1 MSKKALSGFPE
12 WLPADELVQQDLLTI
27 LRREFSLHGYV
38 PLHTRA
44 VEPLSALLS
53 KGGDTDKEIYVL
65 KRLSDAPEKAA
76 ELGLHFDLTV
86 PFARYVAAN
95 RGQLTFPFRRY
106 QIQPAWRGER
116 PQLGRYR
123 EFLQADIDI
132 IGSEKLDVRYD
143 GEIVRLLAHTMGAL
157 PVPRTKL
164 MINNRK
170 VLEGLY
176 RGLGIEDITGTLRI
190 VDKLDKIGPEKVA
203 TLLVEA
209 GRSAEVA
216 DRCLAIAEISST
228 VGGELESQVRALGIE
243 HELLDVGLGEL
254 SSVLDQ
260 CADVSS
266 ADVVADLRIA
276 RGLDYYT
283 GTVVEGV
290 FVGHDLSTVCSGGR
304 YDNLAGGGKARLPG
318 VGASI
323 GVTRI
328 MGYCLNLGLFDALPG
343 YGRASTADVM
353 VAVHG
358 EDSRTDSEAVARQL
372 RARGVSTV
380 VCHTSKG
387 YGKQIGWA
395 DKAGIPY
402 VWMPARGDNGHTVK
416 DIRSGEQV
424 PASPEDWSPV

>member
-12 WLPADELVQQDLLTI
+12 WLPQDELVQQELLSI

-53 KGGDTDKEIYVL
+53 KGADTDKEIYVL
-65 KRLSDAPEKAA
+65 KRLSDAPDKAA

-95 RGQLTFPFRRY
+95 RGRLTFPFRRY

-132 IGSEKLDVRYD
+132 IGSERLDVRYD
-143 GEIVRLLAHTMGAL
+143 GEIVRLLAHTMGCL

-176 RGLGIEDITGTLRI
+176 RGLGIDDITGTLRI
-190 VDKLDKIGPEKVA
+190 VDKLDKIGPDKVA

-209 GRSAEVA
+209 GRTAAQA
-216 DRCLAIAEISST
+216 DRCLAIAGIAST
-228 VGGELESQVRALGIE
+228 VGAELDGKVRALGIE
-243 HELLDVGLGEL
+243 HELLDEGLDEL
-254 SSVLDQ
+254 AQVLDQ
-260 CADVSS
+260 CGDITS

-290 FVGHDLSTVCSGGR
+290 FVGHELSTVCSGGR
-304 YDNLAGGGKARLPG
+304 YDNLAGGSKARLPG

-328 MGYCLNLGLFDALPG
+328 MGYCLNLGLFSNT
-343 YGRASTADVM
+343 RSSTADVL

-358 EDSRTDSEAVARQL
+358 EDSRADSQAVARAL
-372 RARGVSTV
+372 RSRGIPALVS
-380 VCHTSKG
+380 HTAKG

-395 DKAGIPY
+395 DKAGIPF
-402 VWMPARGDNGHTVK
+402 VWMPARGDQGHSVK

-424 PASPEDWSPV
+424 PSDPETWTP

>member
-1 MSKKALSGFPE
+1 MAKNKALSGFPE
-12 WLPADELVQQDLLTI
+12 WLPADELVQQELLSI

-65 KRLSDAPEKAA
+65 KRLSDPPDKPA

-95 RGQLTFPFRRY
+95 RGRLTFPFRRY

-123 EFLQADIDI
+123 EFIQADIDI
-132 IGSEKLDVRYD
+132 IGSERLDVRYD
-143 GEIVRLLAHTMGAL
+143 SEIVRLLAHTMGAL
-157 PVPRTKL
+157 PVPRTRL
-164 MINNRK
+164 MVNNRK

-176 RGLGIEDITGTLRI
+176 RGLGIDDIAGTLRI
-190 VDKLDKIGPEKVA
+190 VDKLDKIGADKVA

-209 GRSAEVA
+209 GCSAHVA
-216 DRCLAIAEISST
+216 DRCLAVTGISST
-228 VGGELESQVRALGIE
+228 VGGELDAAVRALGIE
-243 HELLDVGLGEL
+243 HPLLDVGLTEL
-254 SSVLDQ
+254 AQVLDG
-260 CADVSS
+260 CSDVTS

-290 FVGHDLSTVCSGGR
+290 FVDHNLSTVCSGGR
-304 YDNLAGGGKARLPG
+304 YDNLAGGSKTRLPG

-323 GVTRI
+323 GITRI
-328 MGYCLNLGLFDALPG
+328 MGYCLNLGLFSNT
-343 YGRASTADVM
+343 RSSTAQVM
-353 VAVHG
+353 VVVHT
-358 EDSRTDSEAVARQL
+358 ESLRPDSDAVARQL
-372 RARGVSTV
+372 RARGIATV
-380 VCHTSKG
+380 VSHTAKG

-395 DKAGIPY
+395 DKAGIPF
-402 VWMPARGDNGHTVK
+402 VWMPARDGGQHSVK
-416 DIRSGEQV
+416 DIRSGEQQEAEPGV
-424 PASPEDWSPV
+424 WAPPG

>member
-1 MSKKALSGFPE
+1 MAKKKLSGFPE
-12 WLPADELVQQDLLTI
+12 WLPADELVQQELIATI
-27 LRREFSLHGYV
+27 RREFSLHGYV

-65 KRLSDAPEKAA
+65 KRLSDPPEKPS

-95 RGQLTFPFRRY
+95 RGRLTFPFRRY

-132 IGSEKLDVRYD
+132 IGSERLDVRYD
-143 GEIVRLLAHTMGAL
+143 GEIVRLLAHTMGSL

-176 RGLGIEDITGTLRI
+176 RGLGIEDITGTLRV

-203 TLLVEA
+203 ELLVEA
-209 GRSAEVA
+209 GRTAAVAE
-216 DRCLAIAEISST
+216 RCLAIADVSSS
-228 VGGELESQVRALGIE
+228 VGGELVAGVRALGIE
-243 HELLDVGLGEL
+243 HELLDTGLDEL
-254 SSVLDQ
+254 SAVLDQ
-260 CADVSS
+260 CADITS

-283 GTVVEGV
+283 GTVMEGV
-290 FVGHDLSTVCSGGR
+290 FVGHELSTVCSGGR

-328 MGYCLNLGLFDALPG
+328 MGYCLNLGLFDELPG

-353 VAVHG
+353 VAVHT
-358 EDSRTDSEAVARQL
+358 EALRSDSEAVAREL
-372 RARGVSTV
+372 RARGIGAV
-380 VCHTSKG
+380 VCHTAKG

-395 DKAGIPY
+395 DKAGIPF
-402 VWMPARGDNGHTVK
+402 VWMPARDGGPHEVK
-416 DIRSGEQV
+416 DIRTGDQV
-424 PASPEDWSPV
+424 VADPGSWTP